1 MKLRGLLTSAMAAQ
15 VVVTAVALLVSYAV
29 SGPDFGVAQVVALIA
44 SSAVAVLLARLCAGH
59 VATLQDE
66 HIAARLAEQAQA
78 RADSAQVT
86 QVVIKTALDAFMQT
100 DERRIVLEWSPQAE
114 ALTCWSRPEAIGAD

>member
-29 SGPDFGVAQVVALIA
+29 SGPGFGVAQVVALIA
-44 SSAVAVLLARLCAGH
+44 SAAVAVLLARLCAGH
-59 VATLQDE
+59 VATSLDKD
-66 HIAARLAEQAQA
+66 IAARLAEQAQA

-86 QVVIKTALDAFMQT
+86 QAVIKTALDAFMQT
-100 DERRIVLEWSPQAE
+100 DERGIVLEWSF
-114 ALTCWSRPEAIGAD
+114 